1 MNKQRRTSIA
11 KIAASLDNLRAEIET
26 LMEEEQDYYDN
37 MPESLQESE
46 RGQIADE
53 AIGFLQSAIDC
64 FDDIIDNLSSAS
76 GD

>member
-1 MNKQRRTSIA
+1 
-11 KIAASLDNLRAEIET
+11 
-26 LMEEEQDYYDN
+26 MEEEQDYYDN